1 MPKPSP
7 MLMKFTLRLSRS
19 SLTGPLILR
28 LVPSVL
34 RLARPRPNSF
44 AAQNHHVHRGAFPK
58 SRSSSP
64 GWQVCTRRLAKNAL
78 GATMRASARSR
89 PIVAKA
95 ASISPI
101 VVALNIWI
109 WSPMAGAASCTS
121 RNVGPAVPALAG
133 LTRTAIRTAF
143 GTKSCKS
150 RSPLAATSALK
161 RLMPVKLPPGR
172 ARLATRPS
180 LTGSSPTPKTM
191 GIVVVAALAAS
202 VPVELGAWRSRP
214 LAGGPDRPP
223 APAGDRIDPPASGI
237 RSSRFVL
244 RRSRLR

>member
-1 MPKPSP
+1 MSWVFLPKPSP
-7 MLMKFTLRLSRS
+7 MLMKFTSRLSRS

-101 VVALNIWI
+101 VEAPTDAPP
-109 WSPMAGAASCTS
+109 SPNPEEMAQTT
-121 RNVGPAVPALAG
+121 VGPKRRTWARRFCCQAQQLFWIGKFVVFGRGGLVWRRAAGNNEGILSPA
-133 LTRTAIRTAF
+133 
-143 GTKSCKS
+143 
-150 RSPLAATSALK
+150 RSEHSLGGFPLVMT
-161 RLMPVKLPPGR
+161 V
-172 ARLATRPS
+172 
-180 LTGSSPTPKTM
+180 
-191 GIVVVAALAAS
+191 
-202 VPVELGAWRSRP
+202 
-214 LAGGPDRPP
+214 
-223 APAGDRIDPPASGI
+223 
-237 RSSRFVL
+237 
-244 RRSRLR
+244 